1 MATRDD
7 RLQTLEADYTVGSIS
22 DKISSLV
29 LTGRMPRSWLLVTAA
44 AFSLL
49 MLFLLAVGYLL
60 VTGVGIWGINI
71 PVGWGF
77 AIINFVWWIGIGHAG
92 TLISAILLLL
102 RQQWRT
108 SINRF
113 AEAMTL
119 FAVACAGLF
128 PLMHLGRPTLFYWL
142 LPYPNTMGLMP
153 QFRSPL
159 VWDVIAV
166 ITYATVSLMF
176 WYIGLIPDLATL
188 RDRATNRVLRVV
200 FGFLAMGWRGSARH
214 WKRYRQ
220 AYVWMAALA
229 TPLVISVH
237 SIVGLDFAVGLI
249 PGWHSTIAPPFFVAG
264 AVLSGFAMVIVIS
277 IPLRKFY
284 HLEDL
289 ITARHLDM
297 MAKFILVTSLMVSY
311 GYLMELFMGW
321 YSGNTFEEYLVH
333 NHLLGPYA
341 FLYYGMILFNVLIP
355 QVLWIADSAQR
366 AVAVRD
372 RVGGTGGHVA
382 GALCDRCGQPAPRLS
397 AVLLGPVH
405 PDGMGLRHLAR
416 LDWSFPDSA
425 VPVHPLSAGHL
436 DLRDARAGGREA
448 RSTGGSG
455 LMTARTYGLMAEF
468 ESAETLLAATRRAY
482 AAGYRAMDAY
492 SPYPVEDLADALGFH
507 GTRLGWVVLVGGI
520 LGGVAA
526 FGLQYYASVILYPV
540 NVGGR
545 PLNSW
550 PSFIPVTF
558 EIVILAAALSAVLG
572 MLWLNGLPEPYHPV
586 FNVER
591 FDQASR
597 DRFFLCIQATDP
609 QFDSGETRLFLE
621 GLDPLEVANVE
632 P

>member
-237 SIVGLDFAVGLI
+237 SIVGLDFAAGLI

-321 YSGNTFEEYLVH
+321 YSGNTFEEYLIQ

-341 FLYYGMILFNVLIP
+341 VLYYGMILFNVLIP
-355 QVLWIADSAQR
+355 QVLWI
-366 AVAVRD
+366 
-372 RVGGTGGHVA
+372 
-382 GALCDRCGQPAPRLS
+382 PRIRRSVPWLF
-397 AVLLGPVH
+397 VI
-405 PDGMGLRHLAR
+405 GL
-416 LDWSFPDSA
+416 
-425 VPVHPLSAGHL
+425 
-436 DLRDARAGGREA
+436 
-448 RSTGGSG
+448 
-455 LMTARTYGLMAEF
+455 
-468 ESAETLLAATRRAY
+468 
-482 AAGYRAMDAY
+482 
-492 SPYPVEDLADALGFH
+492 
-507 GTRLGWVVLVGGI
+507 VVLVG
-520 LGGVAA
+520 
-526 FGLQYYASVILYPV
+526 
-540 NVGGR
+540 
-545 PLNSW
+545 
-550 PSFIPVTF
+550 
-558 EIVILAAALSAVLG
+558 
-572 MLWLNGLPEPYHPV
+572 MWL
-586 FNVER
+586 ER
-591 FDQASR
+591 FVIVAVSLHR
-597 DRFFLCIQATDP
+597 DFLPSSWAMYIPTVWDYATLLG
-609 QFDSGETRLFLE
+609 SIGLFLTLLFLFIRFLPVISIFE
-621 GLDPLEVANVE
+621 MRELVVE
-632 P
+632 KQEAQEEAAS